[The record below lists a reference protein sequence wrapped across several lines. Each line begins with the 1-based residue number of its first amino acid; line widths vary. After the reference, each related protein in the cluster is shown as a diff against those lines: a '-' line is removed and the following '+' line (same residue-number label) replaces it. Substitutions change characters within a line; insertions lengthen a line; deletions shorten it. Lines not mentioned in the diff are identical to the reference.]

1 MYLSDGFFFF
11 LTICENITQAENEH
25 KECYYSKT
33 MNFLLKDTI
42 RGLLVESLE
51 VLNAPRM

>member
-1 MYLSDGFFFF
+1 MYLSDGFFF